1 MGELTNFDAL
11 IVGGGSSGCVL
22 ASRLSEDA
30 GRRVLLLEAG
40 EDTPAHAIPEVIA
53 SGDPEFSYF
62 DPRYHWPQLRVH
74 YRSIDECAVKA
85 GRLLEQA
92 MVLGGGS
99 SINGQIAFRGLPSDY
114 DEWAELGLRTW
125 SFDKVEPYFIKLE
138 RDLDFNGPHHG
149 TCGPIPI
156 RRLPAECWPPF
167 SRACLDV
174 MRREGRSFI
183 EDGVGDY
190 RDGAM
195 PMPMSN
201 ENDKRVSSAI
211 GYLTTQVRARPN
223 LEIRCKAFAE
233 RVIFDGHQAVGVVAR
248 YNEVRQTI
256 LARETIISAGALQ
269 SPALLMRS
277 GIGPGSHLREMSID
291 VVADLPGVGQNLQ
304 DHPETALVG
313 HLKPGARI
321 RPGLKRA
328 WFVGLRYSSGY
339 PNCARGDMFAL
350 PIDKTAWHRLGR
362 SLCSI
367 IMAVHKSYSRGL
379 VRLRHPSPDSYPL
392 IAFNM
397 LSDERDLV
405 RLTHAMRY
413 AYWMIQQP
421 EITAQTNHWFL
432 GRNDDAVRAIGQ
444 PTRENRI
451 KTGLIAEILDC
462 GPARKLLAPRIL
474 GSDRRLAAVF
484 ANESTLR
491 DWVKESAWSSWHPVG
506 TCKMGQQSD
515 PLSVLDE
522 QCQVRK
528 VDGLRVV
535 DCSIMPTIV
544 TANTNIPAIM
554 IAEKLADVIRGRAE
568 CLVR

>member
-1 MGELTNFDAL
+1 
-11 IVGGGSSGCVL
+11 
-22 ASRLSEDA
+22 
-30 GRRVLLLEAG
+30 
-40 EDTPAHAIPEVIA
+40 
-53 SGDPEFSYF
+53 
-62 DPRYHWPQLRVH
+62 
-74 YRSIDECAVKA
+74 
-85 GRLLEQA
+85 
-92 MVLGGGS
+92 
-99 SINGQIAFRGLPSDY
+99 
-114 DEWAELGLRTW
+114 
-125 SFDKVEPYFIKLE
+125 
-138 RDLDFNGPHHG
+138 
-149 TCGPIPI
+149 
-156 RRLPAECWPPF
+156 
-167 SRACLDV
+167 
-174 MRREGRSFI
+174 
-183 EDGVGDY
+183 
-190 RDGAM
+190 
-195 PMPMSN
+195 
-201 ENDKRVSSAI
+201 
-211 GYLTTQVRARPN
+211 
-223 LEIRCKAFAE
+223 
-233 RVIFDGHQAVGVVAR
+233 
-248 YNEVRQTI
+248 
-256 LARETIISAGALQ
+256 
-269 SPALLMRS
+269 
-277 GIGPGSHLREMSID
+277 
-291 VVADLPGVGQNLQ
+291 
-304 DHPETALVG
+304 
-313 HLKPGARI
+313 
-321 RPGLKRA
+321 
-328 WFVGLRYSSGY
+328 
-339 PNCARGDMFAL
+339 
-350 PIDKTAWHRLGR
+350 
-362 SLCSI
+362 
-367 IMAVHKSYSRGL
+367 
-379 VRLRHPSPDSYPL
+379 
-392 IAFNM
+392 M

-451 KTGLIAEILDC
+451 KTGLIAEILDY